1 MQDINLDAPV
11 YRLSMVDE
19 MAANVTNSADEINE
33 LRRKTHTILDPE
45 DSSIMFPVTD
55 DPDEQAI
62 NEFRYQIA
70 YDLSRTKGERP
81 DGIIRDSEGFCVL
94 VRKRPPKDDTNELV
108 ASLPGRAFASA

>member
-1 MQDINLDAPV
+1 
-11 YRLSMVDE
+11 MVDE

-62 NEFRYQIA
+62 NEFRHQIA